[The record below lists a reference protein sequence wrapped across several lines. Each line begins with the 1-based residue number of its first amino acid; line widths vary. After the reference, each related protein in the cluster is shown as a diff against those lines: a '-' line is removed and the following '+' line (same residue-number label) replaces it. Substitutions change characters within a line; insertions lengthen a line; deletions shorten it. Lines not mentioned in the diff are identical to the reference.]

1 MRGLAI
7 VLMAVLA
14 LTGCGGDVDKKT
26 PTTTTQDHHV
36 ITGTFTLLG
45 TEGEDFLDLT
55 TGCTG
60 TGGYDDVQAGL
71 QVTISDQAGT
81 VIGNGALGPGVNIAD
96 GCQFRFQVD
105 NVPLATFYRLQV
117 GRRGE
122 ISYSLD
128 QMKRASWSAALTLGE

>member
-1 MRGLAI
+1 MRRLTL
-7 VLMAVLA
+7 VLMAVVA
-14 LTGCGGDVDKKT
+14 LTGCGRDGNKET
-26 PTTTTQDHHV
+26 PTTTTQQRHV

-45 TEGEDFLDLT
+45 TEGDDFLNLT

-71 QVTISDQAGT
+71 QVTVSDQTGT
-81 VIGNGALGPGVNIAD
+81 VIGNGALGSGETIGE

-105 NVPLATFYRLQV
+105 NVPLATFYRLEV

-128 QMKRASWSAALTLGE
+128 QMKRASWSAALTLGD